1 MKNNSSN
8 LQGEN
13 IHKIL
18 GELISDNSERCEK
31 KSGKENVQYLGSIST
46 QHATWQKT
54 SVMNGILKINQI

>member
-1 MKNNSSN
+1 MVFKLFLILSSYFFLKVFKNEMKNNSSN

-31 KSGKENVQYLGSIST
+31 KSGKENV
-46 QHATWQKT
+46 
-54 SVMNGILKINQI
+54 

>member
-1 MKNNSSN
+1 MVFKLFLILSSYFFLKVLKNEMKNSSSN

-31 KSGKENVQYLGSIST
+31 KSGKENV
-46 QHATWQKT
+46 
-54 SVMNGILKINQI
+54 

>member
-1 MKNNSSN
+1 MVFKLFLILSSYFFLKVLKNEMKNNSSN

-31 KSGKENVQYLGSIST
+31 KSGKENV
-46 QHATWQKT
+46 
-54 SVMNGILKINQI
+54 